1 LTKGDLTLSIV
12 GPHPSPLLKEREQ
25 IPFSDQDSAFL
36 EKNSAQKV
44 TLSLTKG
51 DLTLSIVGPHPMVRQ
66 AHHRHL
72 LLKER
77 EQIPFSDQDSA
88 FLEKNSA
95 KKVTLSIGKLT
106 SGTFFSRRGD
116 V

>member
-1 LTKGDLTLSIV
+1 VSKSVEECRRVTSGTFSSSIV

-44 TLSLTKG
+44 TLSLSKSH
-51 DLTLSIVGPHPMVRQ
+51 L
-66 AHHRHL
+66 RHL

-77 EQIPFSDQDSA
+77 EHIPFSKQDSA

-95 KKVTLSIGKLT
+95 QKVTLSLPKSHLRHLLLKERERV
-106 SGTFFSRRGD
+106 TFSK
-116 V
+116 